1 MLCLRRR
8 RGCVGGHRRRPRLVR
23 RFPRL
28 RLPTPSPVGDPPMRT
43 LCAESTSAY
52 CEAKEVHTGD
62 ADVPRRI
69 SFSASHW
76 RVPAMPWLN
85 RTSLLLFSGS
95 SNHGNMP
102 RCMLNATL
110 NGATY
115 RAIGA
120 PSMSGSAG
128 DRDFR
133 SAGRALVEVGVG
145 SAACRTLLGQRP
157 FHQACDVLLYFIAA
171 V

>member
-1 MLCLRRR
+1 
-8 RGCVGGHRRRPRLVR
+8 
-23 RFPRL
+23 
-28 RLPTPSPVGDPPMRT
+28 MRT

-69 SFSASHW
+69 SFSASRW

-95 SNHGNMP
+95 SSHGNMP
-102 RCMLNATL
+102 RCVLNATL

-115 RAIGA
+115 RVIGVA
-120 PSMSGSAG
+120 SVPEPQETATSVGQVGAG
-128 DRDFR
+128 TRGRR
-133 SAGRALVEVGVG
+133 SWCRLCGLSQASRAMPIPPGM
-145 SAACRTLLGQRP
+145 
-157 FHQACDVLLYFIAA
+157 
-171 V
+171 

>member
-1 MLCLRRR
+1 
-8 RGCVGGHRRRPRLVR
+8 
-23 RFPRL
+23 
-28 RLPTPSPVGDPPMRT
+28 MRS

-52 CEAKEVHTGD
+52 CQDKEVLTRD

-95 SNHGNMP
+95 SSHGNMP
-102 RCMLNATL
+102 RCVLNATL

-115 RAIGA
+115 RVIGA
-120 PSMSGSAG
+120 SSMSGSAG
-128 DRDFR
+128 DRDFGRRGAR
-133 SAGRALVEVGVG
+133 SSKLVSVPRLV
-145 SAACRTLLGQRP
+145 AP
-157 FHQACDVLLYFIAA
+157 FSGNAHSTRHVMYFCTSSPLYRSTKASRMQ
-171 V
+171 